1 MLVNMNKYINEYINS
16 IEIVH
21 SLGYILSGFII
32 FILGKIAYKM
42 LYPSINIQDELVEK
56 DNFAFII
63 SYVGYFAA
71 LIIVIG
77 GAIIGETAGFIT
89 DILQIFSYGIIAILL
104 LLLSAWI
111 SNKVILNK
119 FDLKKE
125 IITDQNEGAGV
136 IEAAIYI
143 ANGLVLY
150 GALIGESETLIA
162 GISTFIIYWILGNIV
177 LILASKVFIAWMGY
191 DIHNEVEKDNVA
203 AGVSFSG
210 AILAIGII
218 TMNAILDPF
227 LDWTTTLIDISLQTL
242 LGCLLLPIMRLFA
255 DKILLTGRKLTDEI
269 INQEKPN
276 IGAGLMEAF
285 AYIAAAILITWSI

>member
-1 MLVNMNKYINEYINS
+1 MLVNMNQYINEYINI
-16 IEIVH
+16 IEIYH
-21 SLGYILSGFII
+21 SLGYIISGFII

-42 LYPSINIQDELVEK
+42 LHPSINIQDELVEK

-63 SYVGYFAA
+63 SYVGYFTA

-77 GAIIGETAGFIT
+77 GAIIGESYGFIT
-89 DILQIFSYGIIAILL
+89 DIQHIFIYGIIAIAL
-104 LLLSAWI
+104 LLLSVWI

-125 IITDQNEGAGV
+125 IITDENEGAGV
-136 IEAAIYI
+136 IEASIYI
-143 ANGLVLY
+143 ANGLILY
-150 GALIGESETLIA
+150 GALIGESETLIS
-162 GISTFIIYWILGNIV
+162 GILTFLIYWIIGNIV
-177 LILASKVFIAWMGY
+177 LIIGSKVFIAWMGY
-191 DIHNEVEKDNVA
+191 DIHNQVEKDNVA

-242 LGCLLLPIMRLFA
+242 LGCLLLPVMRLFA
-255 DKILLTGRKLTDEI
+255 DKILLPGRKLTDEI

-285 AYIAAAILITWSI
+285 AYIGAAILITWSI

>member
-1 MLVNMNKYINEYINS
+1 MNEYINS

-21 SLGYILSGFII
+21 SFGYILSGFVI

-42 LYPSINIQDELVEK
+42 LHPSINIQDELVEK

-63 SYVGYFAA
+63 SYVGYFTA

-255 DKILLTGRKLTDEI
+255 DKILLPGRKLTDEI

>member
-1 MLVNMNKYINEYINS
+1 MNKYINEYINS

-21 SLGYILSGFII
+21 SFGYILSGFVI

-42 LYPSINIQDELVEK
+42 LHPSINIQDELVEK

-63 SYVGYFAA
+63 SYVGYFTA

-111 SNKVILNK
+111 SNKLILNK

-162 GISTFIIYWILGNIV
+162 GISTFIIYWVLGNIV

>member
-1 MLVNMNKYINEYINS
+1 MDKYIDILDLS
-16 IEIVH
+16 H

-32 FILGKIAYKM
+32 FIIGKLAYK
-42 LYPSINIQDELVEK
+42 LLHPSINIQEELVEK

-71 LIIVIG
+71 LIIAIG
-77 GAIIGETAGFIT
+77 GAIVGESFDFIT
-89 DILQIFSYGIIAILL
+89 DIQHIFIYGIFAILL
-104 LLLSAWI
+104 LLLAAWV

-125 IITDQNEGAGV
+125 IITDKNEGSGV

-143 ANGLVLY
+143 ANGLILY
-150 GALIGESETLIA
+150 GALVGESETLIE
-162 GISTFIIYWILGNIV
+162 GLSTFFMYWIIGNVV
-177 LILASKVFIAWMGY
+177 LIIASKIFIAWMGY
-191 DIHNEVEKDNVA
+191 SIHDEVEKDNVA

-227 LDWTTTLIDISLQTL
+227 VDWTTTLIDISLQTV
-242 LGCLLLPIMRLFA
+242 LGCILLPIMRMFT
-255 DKILLTGRKLTDEI
+255 DKILLPGRKLTDEI

-276 IGAGLMEAF
+276 VGAGLIEAF
-285 AYIAAAILITWSI
+285 AYVASAILITWSI

>member
-1 MLVNMNKYINEYINS
+1 MLVNMNQYINEYINI
-16 IEIVH
+16 IEIYH
-21 SLGYILSGFII
+21 SLGYIISGFII

-42 LYPSINIQDELVEK
+42 LHPSINIQDELVEK

-63 SYVGYFAA
+63 SYVGYFTA

-77 GAIIGETAGFIT
+77 GAIIGESYGFIT
-89 DILQIFSYGIIAILL
+89 DIQHIFIYGIIAIAL
-104 LLLSAWI
+104 LLLSVWI

-125 IITDQNEGAGV
+125 IITDENEGAGV
-136 IEAAIYI
+136 IEASIYI
-143 ANGLVLY
+143 ANGLILY
-150 GALIGESETLIA
+150 GALIGESETLIS
-162 GISTFIIYWILGNIV
+162 GILTFLIYWIIGNIV
-177 LILASKVFIAWMGY
+177 LIIGSKVFIAWMGY
-191 DIHNEVEKDNVA
+191 DIHNQIEKDNVA

-255 DKILLTGRKLTDEI
+255 DKILLPGRKLTDEI

-285 AYIAAAILITWSI
+285 AYIGAAILITWSI

>member
-1 MLVNMNKYINEYINS
+1 MNKYINEYINS

-21 SLGYILSGFII
+21 SFGYILSGFVI

-42 LYPSINIQDELVEK
+42 LHPSINIQDELVEK

-63 SYVGYFAA
+63 SYVGYFTA

-77 GAIIGETAGFIT
+77 GAIIGESYDFIT
-89 DILQIFSYGIIAILL
+89 DIQHIFIYGIIAIAL

-218 TMNAILDPF
+218 TMNAILDLF

-255 DKILLTGRKLTDEI
+255 DKILLPGRKLTDEI

>member
-1 MLVNMNKYINEYINS
+1 MLVNMNQYINEYINS

-21 SLGYILSGFII
+21 SFGYILSGFVI

-42 LYPSINIQDELVEK
+42 LHPSINIQDELVEK

-63 SYVGYFAA
+63 SYVGYFTA

>member
-1 MLVNMNKYINEYINS
+1 MNQYINEYINI
-16 IEIVH
+16 IEIYH
-21 SLGYILSGFII
+21 SLGYIISGFII

-42 LYPSINIQDELVEK
+42 LHPSINIQDELVEK

-63 SYVGYFAA
+63 SYVGYFTA

-77 GAIIGETAGFIT
+77 GAIIGESYGFIT
-89 DILQIFSYGIIAILL
+89 DIEHIFIYGIIAIAL
-104 LLLSAWI
+104 LLLSVWI

-125 IITDQNEGAGV
+125 IITDENEGAGV
-136 IEAAIYI
+136 IEASIYI
-143 ANGLVLY
+143 ANGLILY
-150 GALIGESETLIA
+150 GALIGESETLIS
-162 GISTFIIYWILGNIV
+162 GILTFLIYWIIGNIV
-177 LILASKVFIAWMGY
+177 LIIGSKVFIAWMGY
-191 DIHNEVEKDNVA
+191 DIHNQIEKDNVA

-255 DKILLTGRKLTDEI
+255 DKILLPGRKLTDEI

-285 AYIAAAILITWSI
+285 AYIGAAILITWSI

>member
-1 MLVNMNKYINEYINS
+1 MNKYINEYINS

-21 SLGYILSGFII
+21 SFGYILSGFVI

-42 LYPSINIQDELVEK
+42 LHPSINIQDELVEK

-63 SYVGYFAA
+63 SYVGYFTA

-111 SNKVILNK
+111 SNKLILNK

-125 IITDQNEGAGV
+125 IITDENEGAGV
-136 IEAAIYI
+136 IEASIYI
-143 ANGLVLY
+143 ANGLILY
-150 GALIGESETLIA
+150 GALIGESETLIS
-162 GISTFIIYWILGNIV
+162 GILTFLIYWIIGNIV
-177 LILASKVFIAWMGY
+177 LIIGSKVFIAWMGY

-255 DKILLTGRKLTDEI
+255 DKILLPGRKLTDEI

>member
-1 MLVNMNKYINEYINS
+1 MNKYINEYINS

-21 SLGYILSGFII
+21 SFGYILSGFVI

-42 LYPSINIQDELVEK
+42 LHPSINIQDELVEK

-63 SYVGYFAA
+63 SYVGYFTA

-125 IITDQNEGAGV
+125 IITDENEGAGV

>member
-1 MLVNMNKYINEYINS
+1 MQEYINI
-16 IEIVH
+16 IEIYH
-21 SLGYILSGFII
+21 SLGYILSGFVI

-42 LYPSINIQDELVEK
+42 LHPSIDIQDELVEK

-63 SYVGYFAA
+63 SYIGYFVA
-71 LIIVIG
+71 LIITIG
-77 GAIIGETAGFIT
+77 GAIAGESYGFIA
-89 DILQIFSYGIIAILL
+89 DIQQIFIYGIIAIALL
-104 LLLSAWI
+104 LISVWI
-111 SNKVILNK
+111 SNKLILNK

-125 IITDQNEGAGV
+125 IITDENEGAGV

-143 ANGLVLY
+143 ANGFVLY
-150 GALIGESETLIA
+150 GALIGESATLTE
-162 GISTFIIYWILGNIV
+162 GISTFLVYWIIGNTV
-177 LILASKVFIAWMGY
+177 LIISSKIFIAWMKY
-191 DIHNEVEKDNVA
+191 DIHQEVEKDNVA

-242 LGCLLLPIMRLFA
+242 LGCLLLPIMRLFT
-255 DKILLTGRKLTDEI
+255 DKILLPGRKLTDEI

-285 AYIAAAILITWSI
+285 AYIAATILITWSI

>member
-1 MLVNMNKYINEYINS
+1 MNQYINEYINI
-16 IEIVH
+16 IEIYH
-21 SLGYILSGFII
+21 SLGYIISGFII

-42 LYPSINIQDELVEK
+42 LHPSINIQDELVEK

-63 SYVGYFAA
+63 SYVGYFTA

-77 GAIIGETAGFIT
+77 GAIIGESYGFIT
-89 DILQIFSYGIIAILL
+89 DIQHIFIYGIIAIAL
-104 LLLSAWI
+104 LLLSVWI

-125 IITDQNEGAGV
+125 IITDENEGAGV
-136 IEAAIYI
+136 IEASIYI
-143 ANGLVLY
+143 ANGLILY
-150 GALIGESETLIA
+150 GALIGESETLIS
-162 GISTFIIYWILGNIV
+162 GILTFLIYWIIGNIV
-177 LILASKVFIAWMGY
+177 LIIGSKVFIAWMGY
-191 DIHNEVEKDNVA
+191 DIHNQIEKDNVA

-242 LGCLLLPIMRLFA
+242 LGCLLLPVMRLFA
-255 DKILLTGRKLTDEI
+255 DKILLPGRKLTDEI

-285 AYIAAAILITWSI
+285 AYIGAAILITWSI

>member
-1 MLVNMNKYINEYINS
+1 MGEYINI
-16 IEIVH
+16 IEISH
-21 SLGYILSGFII
+21 SLGYIVSGFII

-42 LYPSINIQDELVEK
+42 LHPSINIQDELVEK

-71 LIIVIG
+71 LIIVTG
-77 GAIIGETAGFIT
+77 GAITGESYGFVA
-89 DILQIFSYGIIAILL
+89 DIQQVFIYGIIAIIL

-125 IITDQNEGAGV
+125 IITDENEGAGV

-143 ANGLVLY
+143 ANGLILY
-150 GALIGESETLIA
+150 GALIGESETLIS
-162 GISTFIIYWILGNIV
+162 GIFTFFMYWIIGNIV
-177 LILASKVFIAWMGY
+177 LIIASKVFIAWMGY
-191 DIHNEVEKDNVA
+191 DIHDEVEKDNVA

-255 DKILLTGRKLTDEI
+255 DKILLPGRKLTDEI

-285 AYIAAAILITWSI
+285 AYIGAAILITWSI

>member
-1 MLVNMNKYINEYINS
+1 MDKYLNI
-16 IEIVH
+16 IELSH

-32 FILGKIAYKM
+32 FIIGKIAFKQ
-42 LYPSINIQDELVEK
+42 LHPKINIQQELVEK

-71 LIIVIG
+71 LTIAIG
-77 GAIIGETAGFIT
+77 GSIVGE
-89 DILQIFSYGIIAILL
+89 SYGFLIDMQHIFIYGIAATILL
-104 LLLSAWI
+104 LIAAWI

-125 IITDQNEGAGV
+125 IITDKNEGSGV

-143 ANGLVLY
+143 ANGLILY
-150 GALIGESETLIA
+150 GALIGESETLIE
-162 GISTFIIYWILGNIV
+162 GISTFLAYWAIGNFV
-177 LILASKVFIAWMGY
+177 LIIASKIFITWMSY
-191 DIHNEVEKDNVA
+191 NIHDEVEKDNVA
-203 AGVSFSG
+203 AGVSFAG

-227 LDWTTTLIDISLQTL
+227 VNWSRTLIDISLQTVM
-242 LGCLLLPIMRLFA
+242 GCILLPIMRVFA
-255 DKILLTGRKLTDEI
+255 DKILLPGRKLTDEI

-276 IGAGLMEAF
+276 IGAGLIEAF
-285 AYIAAAILITWSI
+285 AYIASAILITWSI

>member
-1 MLVNMNKYINEYINS
+1 MNQYINEYINI
-16 IEIVH
+16 IEIYH
-21 SLGYILSGFII
+21 SLGYIISGFII

-42 LYPSINIQDELVEK
+42 LHPSINIQDELVEK

-63 SYVGYFAA
+63 SYVGYFTA

-77 GAIIGETAGFIT
+77 GAIIGESYGFIT
-89 DILQIFSYGIIAILL
+89 DIQHIFIYGIIAIAL
-104 LLLSAWI
+104 LLLSVWI

-125 IITDQNEGAGV
+125 IITDENEGAGV
-136 IEAAIYI
+136 IEASIYI
-143 ANGLVLY
+143 ANGLILY
-150 GALIGESETLIA
+150 GALIGESETLIS
-162 GISTFIIYWILGNIV
+162 GILTFLIYWIIGNIV
-177 LILASKVFIAWMGY
+177 LIIGSKVFIAWMGY
-191 DIHNEVEKDNVA
+191 DIHNQVEKDNVA

-242 LGCLLLPIMRLFA
+242 LGCLLLPVMRLFA
-255 DKILLTGRKLTDEI
+255 DKILLPGRKLTDEI

-285 AYIAAAILITWSI
+285 AYIGAAILITWSI